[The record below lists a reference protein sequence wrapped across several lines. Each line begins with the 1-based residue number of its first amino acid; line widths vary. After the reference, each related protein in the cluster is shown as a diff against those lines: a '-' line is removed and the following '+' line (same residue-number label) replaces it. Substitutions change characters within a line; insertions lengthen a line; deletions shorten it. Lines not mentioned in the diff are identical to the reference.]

1 MTNDLTVIYRR
12 IGLLRNKG
20 IRMKEI
26 ADLTGMP
33 PSVISALYATV
44 LPAFFEAVQSQSPEE
59 ALDYA
64 LSLVNNISKKRL
76 LANLHHTR
84 EILEAFDPGTT
95 QAATSNLF
103 GQALA
108 ESVRNSAGEITN
120 YAGTYLSYSLSSS
133 SDALKI
139 EPYLICASEQGDYIK
154 AGRLS
159 AYRSIHWGCGT
170 INNHQNLYL
179 SFSETTPP
187 ELNLVTLYLQLPFR
201 DHPSMLRGLYMA
213 LDYNRNPI
221 ARRIVL
227 VKVTTDI
234 SIENFKKMQSGIIA
248 KEKLSP
254 EQEIYYQYTCQPG
267 DYIKT
272 GTVPSP
278 RFDET
283 DLAKEK
289 KMLEL

>member
-1 MTNDLTVIYRR
+1 MTNDLTVIYQR

-33 PSVISALYATV
+33 PSVVSALYATV
-44 LPAFFEAVQSQSPEE
+44 LPAYFEAARSNTPEE

-76 LANLHHTR
+76 LSNLSHTR
-84 EILEAFDPGTT
+84 EILEAFDPGSP
-95 QAATSNLF
+95 QPAATNLF
-103 GQALA
+103 GKALA
-108 ESVRNSAGEITN
+108 EGIRNSAGEIAN

-159 AYRSIHWGCGT
+159 AYQSIHWGCGI

-201 DHPSMLRGLYMA
+201 DQPGMLRGLYLA

-227 VKVTTDI
+227 VKTTTDT
-234 SIENFKKMQSGIIA
+234 SVENFRNMQSGIIA
-248 KEKLSP
+248 REQLSP

-267 DYIKT
+267 DYIKM

-278 RFDET
+278 QFDET
-283 DLAKEK
+283 DLIKEK